1 MKLNRHLKSNNGFT
15 LVELIVTLAIAAIV
29 MTVAGNYLFFGNRMF
44 AENEVKNTDKYI
56 GDTIFDFM
64 REQIIYAT
72 GVEVINPAETDAAPK
87 YEKIFDVDKIS
98 DKENGFL
105 CFGPK
110 EVKPLPDIYGESF
123 YRNNGVSYTVKV
135 KNDSLELY
143 LNVQVYNR
151 DGEMVYETGAN
162 IKNLNIA
169 LNGGNSIIITGAEEN
184 KKEHEYVNPIISLS
198 EKQVE
203 KDDELTI
210 LANGLYEK
218 MKACLDDYYKLK
230 NKTMTQKEYTDKYGI
245 TWPGVSNDIFSKY
258 IYNNLDS
265 NNRWPAFTAKALEEL
280 KKLGYNEM
288 YMRVYLNQN
297 NHDITV
303 FGNTKNQIIAAW
315 PETYLIYKNW
325 DEKGNIIPK
334 GTWYIVENKSD
345 KINMVNITHEEIDKK
360 IDDGKV
366 VIFGKEE

>member
-203 KDDELTI
+203 KDDGYI
-210 LANGLYEK
+210 IPANTLYRQ
-218 MKACLDDYYKLK
+218 MKACLEDYDKLMNGTMLQGEYK
-230 NKTMTQKEYTDKYGI
+230 DKYGI
-245 TWPGVSNDIFSKY
+245 TYKGFTNDKFLNYIHKTYYDYEWPKFPDEAAKQLGKNPPLYMKVFIND
-258 IYNNLDS
+258 
-265 NNRWPAFTAKALEEL
+265 
-280 KKLGYNEM
+280 KKDQSGF
-288 YMRVYLNQN
+288 R
-297 NHDITV
+297 DITV
-303 FGNTKNQIIAAW
+303 VGSTSASTTSPWNQ
-315 PETYLIYKNW
+315 LLFYKNW
-325 DEKGNIIPK
+325 DEKGNINDNGK
-334 GTWYIVENKSD
+334 WYYYKS
-345 KINMVNITHEEIDKK
+345 KIEKMNAAITHQYVDEK
-360 IDDGKV
+360 IEAGDLV
-366 VIFGKEE
+366 EFIPE